1 MKRFKSRYPISE
13 KCPQCGGSDF
23 TIRQPETYVAFVC
36 DRECKACQTRYTPPT
51 PAWAGMLFILIG
63 LLCLAVVGVALVNI
77 LIFDSGP
84 FGHFRSGLIG
94 GVCGVIGIACIVH
107 GLRSLKKSRNR
118 PEMEKT
124 DDACQPRS

>member
-1 MKRFKSRYPISE
+1 VKRFKSRYPISE

-63 LLCLAVVGVALVNI
+63 LLCLAVVGVALVTESSMGKATVSAGRAYN
-77 LIFDSGP
+77 
-84 FGHFRSGLIG
+84 
-94 GVCGVIGIACIVH
+94 
-107 GLRSLKKSRNR
+107 
-118 PEMEKT
+118 MT
-124 DDACQPRS
+124 